1 MSEPLP
7 TRLTPEELRALE
19 TGVYSTWESSG
30 VFAPSGDGESFTIV
44 IPPPNVT
51 GILHMGH
58 ALNHTLQDVVIRYHR
73 MAGRQALWLPG
84 TDHAGIATQAV
95 VERALR
101 AEGQSRREMGRDA
114 FLEKVWSWK
123 EEYGGKILDQVRRLG
138 DSVDWSRER
147 FTMDEGLS
155 KAVREVFVRLFEKG
169 LIYRG
174 FRIVNWCPHDRTAI
188 SDDEVE
194 HKPAKTNLWHL
205 RYPIVGEEGKYVT
218 VATTRPETML
228 GDTAVAVHPDDERYA
243 KVLDGTVMLPIMNRE
258 IPIVA
263 DEAVDPKFGTGAVKL
278 TPAHDP
284 NDFEMGQ
291 RHKLP
296 SISVMNLDG
305 SINENGGKFQ
315 GLSREAA
322 REAVVKA
329 FEEAGLLERVEEYEH
344 SVGHCYRCDTII
356 EPRES
361 QQWFVRMAPLAQAA
375 AQATRDGRV
384 RFFPK
389 RWDKVYLS
397 WLDNVRDWCIS
408 RQIWWGHRIPVWY
421 CGDCAHVTTAIED
434 PTQCGGCGGS
444 AIKQDD
450 DVLDTWFSS
459 ALWPFSTLGWPSET
473 DDLKTFYPTQTLVT
487 DRGIIYFWVARMVMM
502 GMEFLGEPPFKDV
515 VIHGTIL
522 DEHGA
527 KMSKSAGNGID
538 PIAMIDRYGADA
550 VRFTLCDLSTEGQ
563 DVKLAETRF
572 EKGRN
577 FATKI
582 LNGSRFAIEFGLLEA
597 DAAEPSDST
606 LEDRW
611 IRSRVGAAVREISSA
626 VGEYKYSE
634 VAGGLFRFFWDELCA
649 IYLELVKPRLRD
661 PGPDRARAQSVLAE
675 VMSAAIR
682 LLHPVLPHVTERLWE
697 RLGDTEPG
705 KAAGVSGQCIAARW
719 PEATPSDVAA
729 EQTMNV
735 ALDVVR
741 AVRNIRSKNNI
752 PPGKKLK
759 VVVSA
764 TEESDLTAL
773 NESATVIQSL
783 AAAESVECGLKLEKP
798 SASAAEVVGT
808 LQVYVPVGGVIDREK
823 EVARMQKQLG
833 QRRDHLLGMRRKLEN
848 EAFLQKAPREVV
860 ENLRGKVRE
869 VEDEI
874 EKIHKHLDDL
884 GAGE

>member
-7 TRLTPEELRALE
+7 TRLTPEELHALE

-30 VFAPSGDGESFTIV
+30 VFAPSGDGEPFTIV

-73 MAGRQALWLPG
+73 MAGRRALWLPG
-84 TDHAGIATQAV
+84 MDHAGIATQAV
-95 VERALR
+95 VEKSIR
-101 AEGQSRREMGRDA
+101 AEGKTRREVGRDA
-114 FLEKVWSWK
+114 FLERVWKWK
-123 EEYGGKILDQVRRLG
+123 NEYGGKILEQIRRLG

-155 KAVREVFVRLFEKG
+155 RAVREVFVRLFEKG

-174 FRIVNWCPHDRTAI
+174 FRIVNWCPNDRTAL
-188 SDDEVE
+188 SDDEVV
-194 HKPAKTNLWHL
+194 HKDTKGHLWHL

-228 GDTAVAVHPDDERYA
+228 GDTGVAVHPEDERYA
-243 KVLDGTVMLPIMNRE
+243 KVLDGTVMLPLLDRE

-291 RHKLP
+291 RHKLS
-296 SISVMNLDG
+296 SINVMNLDG
-305 SINENGGKFQ
+305 SINEHGGTFQ

-322 REAVVKA
+322 REAVVKSM
-329 FEEAGLLERVEEYEH
+329 EEAGLLERVEEYDH
-344 SVGHCYRCDTII
+344 SVGHCYRCDAII

-421 CGDCAHVTTAIED
+421 CGDCNHVTTGTED
-434 PTQCGGCGGS
+434 PTACGGCGGGS
-444 AIKQDD
+444 IKQDA

-459 ALWPFSTLGWPSET
+459 ALWPFSTLGWPADTE
-473 DDLKTFYPTQTLVT
+473 DLKTFYPTQTLVT

-527 KMSKSAGNGID
+527 KMSKSKKNGID

-563 DVKLAETRF
+563 DMKLAETRF

-597 DAAEPSDST
+597 DDAEPAEPR

-611 IRSRVGAAVREISSA
+611 IRSRVGAAVREISAA

-649 IYLELVKPRLRD
+649 IYLELVKPRLRE
-661 PGPDRARAQSVLAE
+661 PGPDRARAQKVLAE

-682 LLHPVLPHVTERLWE
+682 LLHPVLPHITEKLWARLA
-697 RLGDTEPG
+697 DTAPG
-705 KAAGVSGQCIAARW
+705 QAAGVSGQCIAARW

-741 AVRNIRSKNNI
+741 AVRNIRSKNDI
-752 PPGKKLK
+752 PPSKKLK
-759 VVVSA
+759 VVVSTA
-764 TEESDLTAL
+764 EESDLAAL
-773 NESATVIQSL
+773 NDSAAVMQSL
-783 AAAESVECGLKLEKP
+783 ASAESVECGLMLEKP
-798 SASAAEVVGT
+798 AACAAEVVGT

-848 EAFLQKAPREVV
+848 EAFLQKAPRDVV
-860 ENLRGKVRE
+860 ESLRDKVRE

-874 EKIHKHLDDL
+874 EKIRKHLDDL